1 MAPPGWMR
9 QAPHAQ
15 HVQPP
20 PRAVPFPVVPSS
32 VDSFTIQML
41 AMSQTWVSCFFSL
54 VDSIMKSWCFCLL
67 GIAWICSLLFQPLPG
82 RFISSVS
89 CLTPLWSFLHSSASV
104 NCPSFIQEL
113 FVKKIWLHHITSQ
126 HHGSTHS
133 LLQSFLAGYII
144 LSFFCT
150 C

>member
-9 QAPHAQ
+9 QAPHTQ

-32 VDSFTIQML
+32 VDNSTIQML

-113 FVKKIWLHHITSQ
+113 FVKIWLHHITSQ

-144 LSFFCT
+144 LSSFCT